1 MAAITLDNFGAA
13 LAALSALSTAAFGL
27 LDATKAFWGGVARVG
42 FGHIAAG
49 LKPFD
54 EALDAAAGRADTEAM
69 IRANW
74 INGVSKADQKAR
86 VRALI
91 KLGLSETTADSIAA
105 AAHVDPK
112 ALKAAARRLTH
123 GQTLTDADLNVLGRM
138 NAVVDA
144 LLDGAF
150 ERADQQY
157 RNVTRALAG
166 GVAILLSLAAWFWW
180 PETAGRPSFMG
191 ALAVGLLAVPIA
203 PVAKDLTSA
212 LSTAMQALKAAKAL

>member
-1 MAAITLDNFGAA
+1 MAAISLDNFGAA
-13 LAALSALSTAAFGL
+13 LAALGALSTAAFGL
-27 LDATKAFWGGVARVG
+27 LDASKAMWGGVARVG
-42 FGHIAAG
+42 LGHIETA
-49 LKPFD
+49 LKPFAP
-54 EALDAAAGRADTEAM
+54 ALDAAAGHANAWSVVQ
-69 IRANW
+69 ANW
-74 INGVSKADQKAR
+74 INGVVKSDQKAT

-91 KLGLSETTADSIAA
+91 KLGLSEATAESIAA
-105 AAHVDPK
+105 ASHVDSQ
-112 ALKAAARRLTH
+112 ALKTAARKIAT
-123 GQTLTDADLNVLGRM
+123 GEALTDADLNVLGRM

-166 GVAILLSLAAWFWW
+166 LVAMALSIAAWVFW
-180 PETAGRPSFMG
+180 PDPGSRPTLIG
-191 ALAVGLLAVPIA
+191 AIAVGLLAVPIA